1 MFPGLPEDS
10 RIGTIGM
17 PMCGITAGIAEDGEL
32 VVKGPLVC
40 RGYHNNPEVTTQQ
53 IVHRANRRL
62 TDGWLHNARE
72 WSDIEQK
79 GGFICRLPAAC
90 KSTTPSSEPP
100 AARTCRRFS
109 GPDGL
114 PP

>member
-1 MFPGLPEDS
+1 MTETCGPVCVSLPEDN

-53 IVHRANRRL
+53 I
-62 TDGWLHNARE
+62 TDGWLHTGDLG
-72 WSDIEQK
+72 DISED
-79 GGFICRLPAAC
+79 GFISINRP
-90 KSTTPSSEPP
+90 
-100 AARTCRRFS
+100 
-109 GPDGL
+109 
-114 PP
+114 